1 MQVYVIASSA
11 VRSVFRFLRTRG
23 PASAVIVLGLITIGL
38 WLFESRPEPDG
49 LRPTSLNNLRF
60 AALASLQ
67 YATSNGDFLP
77 PGGRALDDA
86 PRWSWQVQL
95 LPYMDQERL
104 YDRMDLDLPW
114 DSERNRPWTSYPL
127 SFWLNPEQ
135 RDPDSL
141 GGIAITHQT
150 ANSRVFGPRRSASLA
165 ENSQSDGAAQTLMLG
180 EIGAAF
186 PPWAKPGN
194 VRDPARGIDGGPEQ
208 WGRGDGSGCNVMFL
222 GGNGRYLSPRI
233 APEVLELLA
242 DPNNGVPDEGEF

>member
-1 MQVYVIASSA
+1 
-11 VRSVFRFLRTRG
+11 
-23 PASAVIVLGLITIGL
+23 
-38 WLFESRPEPDG
+38 
-49 LRPTSLNNLRF
+49 
-60 AALASLQ
+60 
-67 YATSNGDFLP
+67 
-77 PGGRALDDA
+77 
-86 PRWSWQVQL
+86 
-95 LPYMDQERL
+95 MDQERL